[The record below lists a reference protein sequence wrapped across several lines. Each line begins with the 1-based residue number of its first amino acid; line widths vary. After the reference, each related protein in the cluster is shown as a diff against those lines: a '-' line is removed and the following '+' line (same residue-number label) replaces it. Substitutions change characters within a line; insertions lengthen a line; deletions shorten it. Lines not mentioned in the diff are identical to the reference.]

1 MNIKNKQ
8 LNRKELVG
16 LALCTILVVILA
28 SFVQSFFA
36 AASTSDTNKIT
47 STPTLNQRAT
57 VTARTA
63 GATPTISTKARVA
76 QASPNPASTPTT
88 QATAPGTGKVTSMQL
103 GTNLSL
109 KDSSDPV
116 LSSATTRALLQQMHV
131 GLLRIPLRDQLPI
144 ATVIQAAQTA
154 KSLSMVPLIILQG
167 DKASAHA
174 LENNTNAVQAM
185 NQIFGQGVVYYE
197 YGNEED
203 LSLPLTTQEYTASWN
218 RVIPQLKKIAF
229 NGHFIGPVNYQYNGP
244 YLQYFLQNATPRP
257 NEVSWH
263 EYTCGSQDTSDFCL
277 SHLDN
282 WNTHFNDARARMGTL
297 GTSLPIM
304 ITEWN
309 YTANPVAND
318 GKSDNDAFMTAWTS
332 KALQIMAAS
341 GIFAAAQFSCTNYQ
355 IPLIDSSNTL
365 TAQGQ
370 VFQKLGGS

>member
-1 MNIKNKQ
+1 MNIRNKQ
-8 LNRKELVG
+8 LNRKNLIG
-16 LALCTILVVILA
+16 LALCTVLVVILA
-28 SFVQSFFA
+28 SFVLSFFA
-36 AASTSDTNKIT
+36 TASTPDTNKKA

-57 VTARTA
+57 ATVRTQE
-63 GATPTISTKARVA
+63 ATPTTSTKSRIA
-76 QASPNPASTPTT
+76 QASPNPVSTPTVP
-88 QATAPGTGKVTSMQL
+88 AAAPGPGKVTPMLL

-116 LSSATTRALLQQMHV
+116 LSSATTRTRLQQMHV

-144 ATVIQAAQTA
+144 TTVIQAAQTV
-154 KSLSMVPLIILQG
+154 KSLNMVPLIILQG
-167 DKASAHA
+167 DQASSHA
-174 LENNTNAVQAM
+174 LENNTKAIQAM

-203 LSLPLTTQEYTASWN
+203 LSLPLTAQAYTDSWN
-218 RVIPQLKKIAF
+218 RLIPQLKKIAL

-244 YLQYFLQNATPRP
+244 YLQYFLQHATPRP

-282 WNTHFNDARARMGTL
+282 WSKHFNDARARMSAVGI
-297 GTSLPIM
+297 SLPIM

-309 YTANPVAND
+309 YTANPAAND

-332 KALQIMAAS
+332 KALQAMATN

-355 IPLIDSSNTL
+355 IPLIDSDNTL

-370 VFQKLGGS
+370 VFQKFGSS